1 MNEIASAAA
10 RSYAENKG
18 MHLLNLGVS
27 GGTATAAANA
37 TAVSAV
43 MGWLTPLAIFAGFCV
58 SCAMFYHKLVQI
70 RNDKKE
76 GKLLDI
82 KLAKE
87 GRRTIDKG

>member
-1 MNEIASAAA
+1 
-10 RSYAENKG
+10 
-18 MHLLNLGVS
+18 MHILNLGVS

-37 TAVSAV
+37 TAVSAL

-58 SCAMFYHKLVQI
+58 SCAMFYHKLIQI

-82 KLAKE
+82 QLADKSRRKE
-87 GRRTIDKG
+87 DK